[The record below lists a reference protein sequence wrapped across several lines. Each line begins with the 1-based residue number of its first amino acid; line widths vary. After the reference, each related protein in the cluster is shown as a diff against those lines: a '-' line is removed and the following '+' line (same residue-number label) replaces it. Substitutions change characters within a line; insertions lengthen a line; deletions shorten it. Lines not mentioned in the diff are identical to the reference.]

1 MERKINKP
9 MNRIAILSLI
19 LAFSCELLNSP
30 EINLISV
37 SDFNELQDSD
47 YTLIDVRTQDE
58 FDLGHIDGAINLDF
72 YSETF
77 QNDILSLPKNE
88 TIVLYCRTNNRSSK
102 TANILK
108 ENGFKEIS
116 VLEGGITE
124 WVKNGNDINY
134 TTYSD

>member
-1 MERKINKP
+1 
-9 MNRIAILSLI
+9 MNRIVVLSLI
-19 LAFSCELLNSP
+19 FIFSCEIINSP
-30 EINLISV
+30 EINIISE
-37 SDFNELQDSD
+37 SDFVEIQDSD

>member
-1 MERKINKP
+1 MK
-9 MNRIAILSLI
+9 RIVVLSLI
-19 LAFSCELLNSP
+19 FIFSCELLNSP
-30 EINLISV
+30 EINIISE
-37 SDFNELQDSD
+37 SDFVEIQDSD

>member
-1 MERKINKP
+1 
-9 MNRIAILSLI
+9 MNRIVVLSLI
-19 LAFSCELLNSP
+19 FIFSCELLNSP
-30 EINLISV
+30 EINIISE
-37 SDFNELQDSD
+37 SDFVEIQDSD

-58 FDLGHIDGAINLDF
+58 FDLGHIDSAINLDF
-72 YSETF
+72 YSDTF
-77 QNDILSLPKNE
+77 QNDILSIPKNE
-88 TIVLYCRTNNRSSK
+88 KIILYCRTNNRSTK

-124 WVKNGNDINY
+124 WVKKGNNINY

>member
-1 MERKINKP
+1 
-9 MNRIAILSLI
+9 MNRIVVLSLI
-19 LAFSCELLNSP
+19 FIFSCELLNSP
-30 EINLISV
+30 EINIISE
-37 SDFNELQDSD
+37 SDFVEIQDSD

-108 ENGFKEIS
+108 ENGFKKIS
-116 VLEGGITE
+116 VLEGGITD

>member
-1 MERKINKP
+1 MD
-9 MNRIAILSLI
+9 RIVVLSLI
-19 LAFSCELLNSP
+19 FIFSCEIINSP
-30 EINLISV
+30 EINIISE
-37 SDFNELQDSD
+37 SDFVEIQDSD

-58 FDLGHIDGAINLDF
+58 FDLAHIDSAINLDF

>member
-1 MERKINKP
+1 
-9 MNRIAILSLI
+9 MNRIVVLSLI
-19 LAFSCELLNSP
+19 FIFSCEIINSP
-30 EINLISV
+30 EINIISE
-37 SDFNELQDSD
+37 SDFVEIQDSD

-58 FDLGHIDGAINLDF
+58 FDLGHIDSAINLDF

>member
-1 MERKINKP
+1 
-9 MNRIAILSLI
+9 MNRIVVLSLI
-19 LAFSCELLNSP
+19 FIFSCELLNSP
-30 EINLISV
+30 EINIISE
-37 SDFNELQDSD
+37 SDFVEIQGSD

-58 FDLGHIDGAINLDF
+58 FDLGHIDSAINLDF

-108 ENGFKEIS
+108 ENGYKDIL
-116 VLEGGITE
+116 VIRGGITD

>member
-1 MERKINKP
+1 
-9 MNRIAILSLI
+9 MNRIVVLSLI
-19 LAFSCELLNSP
+19 FVFSCELLNSP
-30 EINLISV
+30 EINIISE
-37 SDFNELQDSD
+37 SDFFEIQDSD

-58 FDLGHIDGAINLDF
+58 FDLGHIDSAINLDF

>member
-1 MERKINKP
+1 
-9 MNRIAILSLI
+9 MNRIVILLLI
-19 LAFSCELLNSP
+19 FIFSCELLNSP
-30 EINLISV
+30 EINIISE

>member
-1 MERKINKP
+1 
-9 MNRIAILSLI
+9 MNRIVVLSLI
-19 LAFSCELLNSP
+19 FIFSCELLNSP
-30 EINLISV
+30 EINIISE
-37 SDFNELQDSD
+37 SDFVEIQGSD

-116 VLEGGITE
+116 VLEGGITD

-134 TTYSD
+134 TTYSY

>member
-1 MERKINKP
+1 
-9 MNRIAILSLI
+9 MNRIVVLSLI
-19 LAFSCELLNSP
+19 FIFSCEQLNSP
-30 EINLISV
+30 EINIISE
-37 SDFNELQDSD
+37 SDFVEIQDSD

-58 FDLGHIDGAINLDF
+58 FDLGHIDSAINLDF

>member
-1 MERKINKP
+1 
-9 MNRIAILSLI
+9 MNRIVVLSLI
-19 LAFSCELLNSP
+19 FIFSCELLNSP
-30 EINLISV
+30 EINIISE
-37 SDFNELQDSD
+37 SDFVEIQDSD

-58 FDLGHIDGAINLDF
+58 FDLGHIDSAINLDF

-88 TIVLYCRTNNRSSK
+88 TIVLYCRTNNRSRK

-108 ENGFKEIS
+108 ENGFREIS
-116 VLEGGITE
+116 VLDGGITE
-124 WVKNGNDINY
+124 WVKNGYDINY

>member
-1 MERKINKP
+1 
-9 MNRIAILSLI
+9 MNRIVVLSLI
-19 LAFSCELLNSP
+19 FIFSCELLNSP
-30 EINLISV
+30 EINIISE
-37 SDFNELQDSD
+37 SDFVEIQDSD

-58 FDLGHIDGAINLDF
+58 FDLGHIDSAINLDF

-116 VLEGGITE
+116 VLEGGITD

-134 TTYSD
+134 TTYSY

>member
-1 MERKINKP
+1 
-9 MNRIAILSLI
+9 MNRIVVLSLI
-19 LAFSCELLNSP
+19 FIFSCELLNSP
-30 EINLISV
+30 EINIISE
-37 SDFNELQDSD
+37 SDFVEIQDSD

-58 FDLGHIDGAINLDF
+58 FDLGHIDSAINLDF

-116 VLEGGITE
+116 VLEGGITD
-124 WVKNGNDINY
+124 WVKRGNDINY
-134 TTYSD
+134 TTYYE

>member
-1 MERKINKP
+1 
-9 MNRIAILSLI
+9 MNRIVVLSLI
-19 LAFSCELLNSP
+19 FIFSCELSNSP
-30 EINLISV
+30 EINIISE
-37 SDFNELQDSD
+37 SDFVEIQDSD

-58 FDLGHIDGAINLDF
+58 FDLGHIDSAINLDF

>member
-1 MERKINKP
+1 
-9 MNRIAILSLI
+9 MNRIVVLSLI
-19 LAFSCELLNSP
+19 FIFSCELLNSP
-30 EINLISV
+30 EINIISE
-37 SDFNELQDSD
+37 SDFVEIQGSD

-58 FDLGHIDGAINLDF
+58 FDLGHIDSAINLDF

-108 ENGFKEIS
+108 ENGFKEIA